1 MKTGLRIALVTAL
14 LGLSADSALGQLA
27 TDDFYRQWV
36 DYRDGEISLDF
47 EQTPVV
53 FALHAIHAKTGF
65 QIVVP
70 SPDNARVV
78 NFRLRRQP
86 LEPAMRSLIST
97 IGYENFALLYDD
109 SGRPSRA
116 LVLAMQPAQTRAQEV
131 AKAEPSKQ
139 PLTTQEQEKLQKELA
154 RWREL
159 KEEDRSRIEARLKE
173 LPPTEEREKLVSEY
187 GRQVLGL
194 NK

>member
-1 MKTGLRIALVTAL
+1 MKTGLRIALVIAF
-14 LGLSADSALGQLA
+14 LGLSGESALGQLA

-47 EQTPVV
+47 DQTPVV

-109 SGRPSRA
+109 RGRPSRA
-116 LVLAMQPAQTRAQEV
+116 VVLNVQPAHTRAQEAV
-131 AKAEPSKQ
+131 KAEPSKQ
-139 PLTTQEQEKLQKELA
+139 PLTAQEQEKIHKELA
-154 RWREL
+154 RWRDL